1 MRDKPSPLFLERRSY
16 RQRRL
21 VDAARL
27 LPLAGAL
34 LWLVPLLWPQGG
46 GVDGGAQ
53 ISAVPT
59 SSAMIYI
66 FGIWIILVLSAMFL
80 SAMLDHKSDLRDLG
94 DKPDSRDK

>member
-1 MRDKPSPLFLERRSY
+1 MSDKPSPVFLERRSY

-34 LWLVPLLWPQGG
+34 LWLVPLLWPQ
-46 GVDGGAQ
+46 DGGPDVAQ
-53 ISAVPT
+53 QIPAVPT
-59 SSAMIYI
+59 SSAIIYI

-80 SAMLDHKSDLRDLG
+80 SAMLDHKSDLRYQG
-94 DKPDSRDK
+94 DQPENRDT

>member
-1 MRDKPSPLFLERRSY
+1 MSDKPSPVFLERRSY

-27 LPLAGAL
+27 LPLAGVL

-46 GVDGGAQ
+46 GAEGGAQ
-53 ISAVPT
+53 VPAVST
-59 SSAMIYI
+59 SSAIIYI

-94 DKPDSRDK
+94 DKPENGET